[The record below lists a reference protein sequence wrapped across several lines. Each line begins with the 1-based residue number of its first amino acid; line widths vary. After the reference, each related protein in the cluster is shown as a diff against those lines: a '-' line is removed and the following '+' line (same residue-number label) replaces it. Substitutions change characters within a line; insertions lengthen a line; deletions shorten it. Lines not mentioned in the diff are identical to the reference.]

1 MLRGLFVRGLW
12 LGIICAAAS
21 LVQAQDF
28 SADLMDLSGPQP
40 TAVGKIYAKGN
51 KLRVE
56 RGGAKEDGPHPVAIL
71 DMGTHSMIILESS
84 AQVYMKSNMG
94 ADMGTSF
101 FRLGDGNNACGDL
114 QKMTEMKSDCKK
126 NGKDTVNGRAAVKYE
141 GKTQDGTQITLWIDP
156 ELNFIVKWQVSGGD
170 SGELKNIKVG
180 TQDGKLFEVPAGY
193 RDASSDASKG
203 SGENQK

>member
-1 MLRGLFVRGLW
+1 MLRGLLVRCLW
-12 LGIICAAAS
+12 LGIVCAAAS

-40 TAVGKIYAKGN
+40 TAVGKIYAKGD

-56 RGGAKEDGPHPVAIL
+56 RGASKEDGPHPVAIL

-94 ADMGTSF
+94 ADMGSSF
-101 FRLGDGNNACGDL
+101 FRLADGNNACGDL
-114 QKMTEMKSDCKK
+114 QKMTEMKADCKK
-126 NGKDTVNGRAAVKYE
+126 SGKDTVNGRAAVKYE
-141 GKTQDGTQITLWIDP
+141 GKTQDGTQVTVWTDP

-170 SGELKNIKVG
+170 SGELRNIKVG
-180 TQDGKLFEVPAGY
+180 TQDGKLFEVPSGY
-193 RDASSDASKG
+193 RDASSDASKS

>member
-1 MLRGLFVRGLW
+1 MLRGLFVRCLC
-12 LGIICAAAS
+12 LGVVCAVAS

-40 TAVGKIYAKGN
+40 TAAGKIYAKGE

-56 RGGAKEDGPHPVAIL
+56 RGDAKEDGPHPIAIL
-71 DMGTHSMIILESS
+71 DMGTHSMILLESS
-84 AQVYMKSNMG
+84 AKVYMKSSMG
-94 ADMGTSF
+94 SDMGTSF
-101 FRLGDGNNACGDL
+101 FRLTDGNNACGEL

-126 NGKDTVNGRAAVKYE
+126 DGKDTVNGRAAVKYE
-141 GKTQDGTQITLWIDP
+141 GKTQDGKQITMWTDP
-156 ELNFIVKWQVSGGD
+156 ELNFLVKWEESGGN
-170 SGELKNIKVG
+170 SGELRNIKTG
-180 TQDGKLFEVPAGY
+180 AQDGKLFEVPAGY

>member
-1 MLRGLFVRGLW
+1 MLRGLFVRCLW
-12 LGIICAAAS
+12 LGIVGAAAS

-28 SADLMDLSGPQP
+28 SADLMDLSGPLP
-40 TAVGKIYAKGN
+40 TAVGKIYAKGD

-71 DMGTHSMIILESS
+71 DMGTHSMILLESS
-84 AQVYMKSNMG
+84 AQAYMKSNLS
-94 ADMGTSF
+94 ADTGTSF
-101 FRLGDGNNACGDL
+101 FRLADSNNACGDL

-126 NGKDTVNGRAAVKYE
+126 SGKDTVNSRAAAKYE
-141 GKTQDGTQITLWIDP
+141 GKTQDGTQITIWTDP

-170 SGELKNIKVG
+170 SGELRNIKVG

-193 RDASSDASKG
+193 RDASSDAKS